1 MRNKFRRMKLRNKAL
16 LLTYMGLVPLLILI
30 CAILI
35 RYRYR
40 NMVEEEAQL
49 QEISL
54 DNLTSSLDIVQED
67 VRNLSLALSLNSQIL
82 QVIDSSDLEEINR
95 SGQIWT
101 DVTAVSFVMDQISL
115 KEYYKTISIYP
126 ENGVKP
132 FLRCLDHSA
141 YVPDLEQ
148 LRDTDFYRE
157 TVSKEGKTLWSSVGT
172 LARVLYQSTQGDKLV
187 LSRAVY
193 DPVEDRSRA
202 LITIGVS
209 EDYIRNLCQR
219 SKHREAETVI
229 LFDQEGRPLLREGNL
244 GNDLTDEELQQYVRA
259 AADGEDRTAPVAEG
273 CFSFSRELPGGH
285 WTVWKLVPVFTLWDV
300 FLSAAYYPV
309 LATVVMLLVIT
320 PVIIWISV
328 YTTRPL
334 DQVRDAMEKVQ
345 GGDFSQRLHFDSA
358 DELRH
363 LAGGFNSMVVHID
376 ELIKNEYLA
385 AVREKQSELDM
396 LQAQINPHFLYNA
409 LDSLYWRVM
418 ETGDESAAEDVL
430 ALADLFRLVLAGGQS
445 MVTVRHECDL
455 LESYLHIQKSRF
467 GERLTY
473 SFEISEQAEGA
484 LIPKLIL
491 QPFVENAIVHGFEK
505 GKEAF
510 FLLVRA
516 QTDQERLSFEIR
528 DTGVGMT
535 PEMIENALS
544 GTDPRQYA
552 GSRVGRYAI
561 RNIRERL
568 ELLYGE
574 AYSLEILSKPGE
586 GTVVKMSIPYSSG
599 SVSI

>member
-1 MRNKFRRMKLRNKAL
+1 M
-16 LLTYMGLVPLLILI
+16 
-30 CAILI
+30 
-35 RYRYR
+35 
-40 NMVEEEAQL
+40 
-49 QEISL
+49 
-54 DNLTSSLDIVQED
+54 
-67 VRNLSLALSLNSQIL
+67 
-82 QVIDSSDLEEINR
+82 
-95 SGQIWT
+95 
-101 DVTAVSFVMDQISL
+101 
-115 KEYYKTISIYP
+115 
-126 ENGVKP
+126 
-132 FLRCLDHSA
+132 
-141 YVPDLEQ
+141 
-148 LRDTDFYRE
+148 
-157 TVSKEGKTLWSSVGT
+157 
-172 LARVLYQSTQGDKLV
+172 
-187 LSRAVY
+187 
-193 DPVEDRSRA
+193 
-202 LITIGVS
+202 
-209 EDYIRNLCQR
+209 
-219 SKHREAETVI
+219 
-229 LFDQEGRPLLREGNL
+229 
-244 GNDLTDEELQQYVRA
+244 
-259 AADGEDRTAPVAEG
+259 
-273 CFSFSRELPGGH
+273 
-285 WTVWKLVPVFTLWDV
+285 PVFTLWDV